1 MTFLREMFLFGVSGI
16 LGFVVDTAVLYALQI
31 YLGPF
36 VARGISFFFAVL
48 TTWIF
53 NRRITFGN
61 RRSGLQKQ
69 SEFFSYLVLM
79 LAGGVVNYAVYAWLV
94 LNYQLVAEHLVIG
107 VAIGSLAGM
116 CINYATS
123 RIILFRRRV

>member
-1 MTFLREMFLFGVSGI
+1 
-16 LGFVVDTAVLYALQI
+16 
-31 YLGPF
+31 
-36 VARGISFFFAVL
+36 
-48 TTWIF
+48 
-53 NRRITFGN
+53 
-61 RRSGLQKQ
+61 
-69 SEFFSYLVLM
+69 M
-79 LAGGVVNYAVYAWLV
+79 LAGGLVNYAVYAWLV